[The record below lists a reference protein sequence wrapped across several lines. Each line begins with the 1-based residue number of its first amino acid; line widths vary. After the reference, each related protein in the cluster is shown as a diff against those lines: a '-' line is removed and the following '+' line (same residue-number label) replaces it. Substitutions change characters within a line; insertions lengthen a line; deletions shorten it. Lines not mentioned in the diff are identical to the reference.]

1 LGQIMATKLEVATV
15 IAASL
20 AAAATVG
27 GFGYYM
33 GRDTASSEVS
43 QLTPE
48 IEWLKSA
55 QGIENAL
62 DYLSD
67 ISAYNDNLF
76 EFARHEEQ
84 LSEKNTEIE
93 KLTDTVDLL
102 NSRAETLQSELE
114 KSTKAL
120 KVSEERITDLS
131 DSLAIK
137 YDIRQSVSLLEGE
150 SHMILDGAAII
161 GLQSSYNNRAVI
173 TLQNETEF
181 LDVGSV
187 SEIKVEDARCIVAL
201 RRTSMYEG
209 SDFDLICRSEKN

>member
-1 LGQIMATKLEVATV
+1 
-15 IAASL
+15 
-20 AAAATVG
+20 
-27 GFGYYM
+27 
-33 GRDTASSEVS
+33 
-43 QLTPE
+43 
-48 IEWLKSA
+48 
-55 QGIENAL
+55 
-62 DYLSD
+62 
-67 ISAYNDNLF
+67 
-76 EFARHEEQ
+76 
-84 LSEKNTEIE
+84 
-93 KLTDTVDLL
+93 VDLL

-209 SDFDLICRSEKN
+209 SDFDLICRSEKTNLARNKFFHQRHLFTASRSHGALSLSQVAEEVGFPLFLRAPSQGQQKSSACSEGPEGPALLPLKPFDDLTVLTKSAT